1 MPQRG
6 PTGWRLWWLGARP
19 RTLPAAVAPVV
30 VGTAAAVGDG
40 GSATGIGGVIW
51 WRFACALAVAVFVQ
65 IATNLA
71 NDYSD
76 GIRGTDDPGERVGP
90 PRLVGDG
97 LATPGEV
104 KRAMLVCFGLTL
116 AAGTPLVL
124 LVDWR
129 LAIVGVAAVAAG
141 WFYTGGANPYG
152 YAGFG
157 ELFVFVFFGLVA
169 TAGSAYV
176 QTESITATAWVAATA
191 MGSIATALLVVNN
204 LRDIPGD
211 ARAGKRTLAVR
222 IGDRAT
228 RGLYVALLVL
238 AFLLVPAMVAAGA
251 SPVVALALI
260 AVVMAR
266 RPVLAVLSGA
276 LGPSLVPVLVDTG
289 RVQMVYGILAAI
301 GLLVTVT

>member
-1 MPQRG
+1 M
-6 PTGWRLWWLGARP
+6 
-19 RTLPAAVAPVV
+19 APVV
-30 VGTAAAVGDG
+30 VGTAAALGDG
-40 GSATGIGGVIW
+40 GAGTGLGGVVW

-97 LATPGEV
+97 LATPGAV
-104 KRAMLVCFGLTL
+104 KRAMLACFGLTL

-129 LAIVGVAAVAAG
+129 LALVGIAAVAAG

-152 YAGFG
+152 YAGLG

-176 QTESITATAWVAATA
+176 QTESVATTAWVAAVA

-211 ARAGKRTLAVR
+211 TRAGKRTLAVR
-222 IGDRAT
+222 IGDPAT
-228 RGLYVALLVL
+228 RGMYVALIVL
-238 AFLLVPAMVAAGA
+238 AFILVPVMVATGS
-251 SPVVALALI
+251 SPVVALALV

-276 LGPSLVPVLVDTG
+276 LGASLVPVLVDTG
-289 RVQMVYGILAAI
+289 RVQMAYGALAAV
-301 GLLVTVT
+301 GLLITGT